1 VLTAYSVNR
10 PDGVTT
16 ALGIHFLV
24 YCAVGAC
31 FAFSLYALLQ
41 PSSISDS
48 GSAMYKPL
56 PATVVTHEPPRTTDA
71 ALPIASGVPTAPES
85 RTTGLSAPQLESAP
99 QPELTPAP
107 ELAPRPELHPTVTAP
122 SQPRSGRRLNR
133 DVKIES
139 SKRRSGPCIPGYDAS
154 GAQTRPCG

>member
-10 PDGVTT
+10 PDSVTA

-31 FAFSLYALLQ
+31 FALSLYALLQ

-48 GSAMYKPL
+48 GSAAYKPL
-56 PATVVTHEPPRTTDA
+56 PATVVTHEPLRTNDA
-71 ALPIASGVPTAPES
+71 ALPIAPVVAIAPES
-85 RTTGLSAPQLESAP
+85 RTTGSSMLQLEPAP
-99 QPELTPAP
+99 QPELKPSP
-107 ELAPRPELHPTVTAP
+107 ELAPQPELRPTLTAP
-122 SQPRSGRRLNR
+122 SQPRSGRRPNR

-139 SKRRSGPCIPGYDAS
+139 SKRRSGPCIPGYDGS